1 MICPLKM
8 VIFHGYVKSSEG
20 TYNIHM
26 IIPLLFHMA
35 HNPMIVPL
43 FSRYLP
49 WFSKLAK
56 PATYVFQLLDIEKIQ
71 QTPSIFTH
79 HF

>member
-1 MICPLKM
+1 MATLK
-8 VIFHGYVKSSEG
+8 
-20 TYNIHM
+20 
-26 IIPLLFHMA
+26 LFHMA